1 MFNKNKHDREVK
13 ELKFFNY
20 NNYKE
25 IYSYNSKADYLDEL
39 FSILFE

>member
-1 MFNKNKHDREVK
+1 MFNKNKRDREVK
-13 ELKFFNY
+13 ELKFFNS

-25 IYSYNSKADYLDEL
+25 IYSYKSKADYLDEL